1 MTETIRGEITVKR
14 ILLLTTGGTIAS
26 RLTEEGL
33 APGLDGEALTRYLG
47 GLAENYAL
55 TVRDILHLDSSNI
68 QPEEWQTIARHVFEN
83 RMEYSGI
90 VITHGT
96 DTMAYSAAALSYLV
110 QGSVKPVIFTGAQK
124 PIGFDT
130 TDSRVNLLDSF
141 ICACRGDMHGVM
153 IVFNGRVILGTRAR
167 KTHSKSFDAFSS
179 INYPNIAAVRDGRI
193 MRYIEPEHLPE
204 PRFYGGLDTRVGLL
218 KLIPGT
224 EPELLEYML
233 RRCRALVIESF
244 GVGGLPERG
253 GMHALVKAAARE
265 GKAIVMTTQVQNE
278 GSDLA
283 VYGTGSALAR
293 SPGILEAWDMT
304 TEAAV
309 AKLMWLLA
317 LTDDPNEVQK
327 LFYTPVANDILRG
340 AGI

>member
-1 MTETIRGEITVKR
+1 MKH
-14 ILLLTTGGTIAS
+14 ILMIATGGTIAS
-26 RLTEEGL
+26 KETADGLTPQLTSEEL
-33 APGLDGEALTRYLG
+33 
-47 GLAENYAL
+47 LAEVPEL
-55 TVRDILHLDSSNI
+55 EQLCRIDTVQLMNRDSTNI
-68 QPEEWQTIARHVFEN
+68 NSRDWLQMAACVREHYDAYDGFVL
-83 RMEYSGI
+83 
-90 VITHGT
+90 THGT
-96 DTMAYSAAALSYLV
+96 DTMAYTAAALSYLI
-110 QGSVKPVIFTGAQK
+110 QRSPKPIVLTGAQK

-130 TDSRVNLLDSF
+130 TDSRQNLRDAF
-141 ICACRGDMHGVM
+141 ACACGEGMHGVC

-179 INYPNIAAVRDGRI
+179 INYPNIADVRDGRI
-193 MRYIEPEHLPE
+193 LRYIEPEHGPE
-204 PRFYGGLDTRVGLL
+204 PEFYTQLETRVGLL

-233 RRCRALVIESF
+233 GRSRALVIESF

-253 GMHALVKAAARE
+253 GMHAMVKAAAAA

-293 SPGILEAWDMT
+293 RPDILEAYDMT

-309 AKLMWLLA
+309 AKLMWLLPRCA
-317 LTDDPNEVQK
+317 SPGDVSR
-327 LFYTPVANDILRG
+327 LFYTPVAQDLLSPPPLQGR
-340 AGI
+340 

>member
-1 MTETIRGEITVKR
+1 MKKR
-14 ILLLTTGGTIAS
+14 ILFIGTGGTIAS
-26 RLTEEGL
+26 EMSDEGL
-33 APGLDGEALTRYLG
+33 LPGVGASALLGYVPDVAELCEAESVQLF
-47 GLAENYAL
+47 
-55 TVRDILHLDSSNI
+55 DLDSTNI
-68 QPEEWQTIARHVFEN
+68 GPAEWLEMARAVRESYARFD
-83 RMEYSGI
+83 GF
-90 VITHGT
+90 VICHGT
-96 DTMAYSAAALSYLV
+96 DTMAYTAAALSYLI
-110 QGSVKPVIFTGAQK
+110 QRSPKPIVLTGAQK

-130 TDSRVNLLDSF
+130 TDSRQNLRDAF
-141 ICACRGDMHGVM
+141 ACACGEGMHGVC

-179 INYPNIAAVRDGRI
+179 INYPNIADVRDGRI
-193 MRYIEPEHLPE
+193 LRYIEPEHGPE
-204 PRFYGGLDTRVGLL
+204 PEFYTQLETRVGLL

-233 RRCRALVIESF
+233 GRSRALVIESF

-253 GMHALVKAAARE
+253 GMHAMVKAAAAA

-293 SPGILEAWDMT
+293 RPDILEAYDMT

-309 AKLMWLLA
+309 AKLMWLLPRCA
-317 LTDDPNEVQK
+317 SPGDVSR
-327 LFYTPVANDILRG
+327 LFYTPVAQDLLSPPPLQGR
-340 AGI
+340 